1 MKWQA
6 WASDSKVVTGAFD
19 GADVGYDWLKVEEK
33 MQIVSSP
40 SSNKA
45 VIQTSSLDT
54 ATQYVKKGDNLWG
67 LKAPTWNLPKV
78 TSDYYMLSLASFMD
92 EKKYTPYLQNRTD
105 MLADQFTRYTDMA
118 VGGELRHTKV
128 KIEGGQINADEVPR
142 QVLQA
147 LNNTTLQGSRNS
159 AWEGWYHFR
168 QRFGTLALVWAV
180 ETFSIS
186 GWGGGYGGTKWANI
200 ANTLLMYEKGDIT
213 KHTFV
218 DTCFGLQHNGGV
230 YFDKWWTT
238 TGIKKVLDS
247 NQQGL
252 YCSLHP
258 RCSLQVF
265 KLIPKHIIE
274 ETCQCGNHLKI

>member
-6 WASDSKVVTGAFD
+6 WATDAKIVTGAFD
-19 GADVGYDWLKVEEK
+19 GADVGYSWLKVEENVTIDSTPK
-33 MQIVSSP
+33 SVHHSEYIFPVDNNP
-40 SSNKA
+40 
-45 VIQTSSLDT
+45 
-54 ATQYVKKGDNLWG
+54 QYIKKGDNLWG
-67 LKAPTWNLPKV
+67 LKAPTWNLSKV
-78 TSDYYMLSLASFMD
+78 TSDYYMLSLATFMD
-92 EKKYTPYLQNRTD
+92 EEKYTPYLQSRTD
-105 MLADQFTRYTDMA
+105 MLVDQFTRYTDMA
-118 VGGELRHTKV
+118 VGGELRHAKA
-128 KIEGGQINADEVPR
+128 KIESGQINADDIPV

-147 LNNTTLQGSRNS
+147 LSNTTLQGSRNS

-180 ETFSIS
+180 ETFSVS
-186 GWGGGYGGTKWANI
+186 GWGGGYGGKRWANI

-252 YCSLHP
+252 YCLLHP
-258 RCSLQVF
+258 RCSVQVF